1 MDASGAGAGG
11 RTDPAFE
18 LAGLQINAAV
28 RVCGDSK
35 VGHDT
40 FLVAPP
46 V

>member
-1 MDASGAGAGG
+1 MDASGAEADV
-11 RTDPAFE
+11 RTDPVLE
-18 LAGLQINAAV
+18 LAGSQINAAV